1 MDSIK
6 PHDLDSRLKL
16 GAWKGELATNVI
28 LVEALSPVDGTV
40 VQKDLEKYLESHGF
54 KGTTGSMRMN
64 GIEPRS
70 MEMFTGDFTIDLP
83 VGEKID
89 VPLPVPKD
97 LGDPKESQTSEVYHQ
112 NLVGIEGWG
121 IDVINKTFG
130 RFDNFAIKWFKDG
143 GAQTLNFSQLNDL
156 LENRHGTIEGL
167 RYNI

>member
-28 LVEALSPVDGTV
+28 LVEALSPVDGTA
-40 VQKDLEKYLESHGF
+40 VQEKLEEYLESQGF
-54 KGTTGSMRMN
+54 KGTTGSMRMD
-64 GIEPRS
+64 GVEPRS
-70 MEMFTGDFTIDLP
+70 MEMFTGSFIISDMNSSMT
-83 VGEKID
+83 VG
-89 VPLPVPKD
+89 PVPKD
-97 LGDPKESQTSEVYHQ
+97 LGEPKESDTSEVYHQ

-121 IDVINKTFG
+121 IDVVNRTFG

-156 LENRHGTIEGL
+156 LTNRQGTIDGL